1 MSIADRV
8 EAAAAKSGAF
18 ATLKGKG
25 KPLPEG
31 DASTTQAHLSQLPKN
46 LEGRAEAEC
55 RRAQSVGLFDKLG
68 GQGKPLPNNHGRE
81 SSMAQASIQQHAQR
95 SVQKP

>member
-18 ATLKGKG
+18 ASLKGRG

-31 DASTTQAHLSQLPKN
+31 DAATTQAHISQLPKN

-55 RRAQSVGLFDKLG
+55 RRAQSVGLFDSLG
-68 GQGKPLPNNHGRE
+68 GKGKPLPDGHGRD
-81 SSMAQASIQQHAQR
+81 SSMAQASIRQHAQR
-95 SVQKP
+95 TVQKP